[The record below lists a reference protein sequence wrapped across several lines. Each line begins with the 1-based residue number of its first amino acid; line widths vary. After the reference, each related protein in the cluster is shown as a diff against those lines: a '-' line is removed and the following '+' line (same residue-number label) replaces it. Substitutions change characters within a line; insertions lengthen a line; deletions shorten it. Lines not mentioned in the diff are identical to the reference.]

1 LQLNLQ
7 LNLDWTDLAEFGLDC
22 WSWTDLAE
30 LIATE
35 FDLAVRGAG
44 ASSTLTHISIHKFS
58 LTKKKNDNVTSIK
71 QILACQ
77 NTN

>member
-58 LTKKKNDNVTSIK
+58 LTKKKK
-71 QILACQ
+71 
-77 NTN
+77 

>member
-44 ASSTLTHISIHKFS
+44 ASSTLTHIHS
-58 LTKKKNDNVTSIK
+58 
-71 QILACQ
+71 QI
-77 NTN
+77 